1 MQVEDG
7 HPHREAVGER
17 RVLEAV
23 GEERVDVAWR
33 AAPVGDNLTVHNFGR
48 GQCPC
53 FQSPIRLGA
62 EEPLQQSVE
71 RHPEP
76 TVPAPGGSG
85 DKVRPSLQRAFPQ
98 ACRTHAKSARA
109 SSRRRACAPGQR
121 QRDSPRSGAARRRRP
136 QRRSRRPAGSR
147 RAARRRRVCSPG
159 RRRGALC
166 TTAPP
171 TACAGAPARSA
182 RRAAP
187 ARAPATVAT
196 AVARRGR
203 AVRGA
208 RGRRACGGCGPRG
221 CRRARV
227 GRRGTA
233 SAARG
238 TSQAAAAGARDGT

>member
-7 HPHREAVGER
+7 HPYREAVGER

-23 GEERVDVAWR
+23 GEECVDVAWR

-62 EEPLQQSVE
+62 ERPLQQSVE

-76 TVPAPGGSG
+76 TVPAPGG
-85 DKVRPSLQRAFPQ
+85 RFPQ

-121 QRDSPRSGAARRRRP
+121 QPGSPRSGAARRRRP

-147 RAARRRRVCSPG
+147 RAERRRRVCWPG

-166 TTAPP
+166 TAAPP

-238 TSQAAAAGARDGT
+238 RSRAAAAGARGGT

>member
-1 MQVEDG
+1 LQVEDG

-166 TTAPP
+166 TAAPP

-187 ARAPATVAT
+187 ARARATVA
-196 AVARRGR
+196 AAAARRGR

-221 CRRARV
+221 CRRARA

-238 TSQAAAAGARDGT
+238 RSRAAAAGARGGT